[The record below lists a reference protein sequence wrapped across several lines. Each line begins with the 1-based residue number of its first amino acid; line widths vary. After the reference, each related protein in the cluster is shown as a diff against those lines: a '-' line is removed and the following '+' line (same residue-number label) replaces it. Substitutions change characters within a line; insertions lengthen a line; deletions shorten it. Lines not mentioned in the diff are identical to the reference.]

1 VVSSPLKSRLKAS
14 FDALKSP
21 NAPAP
26 AVGSTAGACCWGADG
41 LEVGVGFEV
50 GAFPPAGA
58 LAPFANE
65 AWLTGVIG
73 VEGVGVAGGSA
84 SDVEGAFAVEFFLFG
99 RYR

>member
-1 VVSSPLKSRLKAS
+1 
-14 FDALKSP
+14 
-21 NAPAP
+21 
-26 AVGSTAGACCWGADG
+26 
-41 LEVGVGFEV
+41 VGFEV